1 MQNRHFFSSYLLW
14 SERWSV
20 SRVPA
25 VGQYA
30 LKRQHCLKGC
40 SQKREQS
47 MKYIKQ
53 VEDSL
58 HLKTFVEREL
68 EELGIKLPKK
78 KNRTRNNSLVSE
90 R

>member
-1 MQNRHFFSSYLLW
+1 
-14 SERWSV
+14 
-20 SRVPA
+20 
-25 VGQYA
+25 
-30 LKRQHCLKGC
+30 
-40 SQKREQS
+40 

-58 HLKTFVEREL
+58 HFKTFVEREL